1 MKESKLKVYK
11 FCAFCAPS
19 CQTIGA
25 GPVSRASLVGF
36 NAVIPFLLALKRYDA
51 FGREELLV
59 YNRPLKMTSGLD
71 IRALICRAVK
81 QRDRAKRCDAVDWAL
96 LKKTDSAYRFL
107 QKFHET
113 SCYMS

>member
-36 NAVIPFLLALKRYDA
+36 NAVIPFLLALKRYGA

-59 YNRPLKMTSGLD
+59 YNSVHFFVLEKSLGEGLRGG
-71 IRALICRAVK
+71 IGNVCATRFFTKKVSLIMVSKGRN
-81 QRDRAKRCDAVDWAL
+81 
-96 LKKTDSAYRFL
+96 
-107 QKFHET
+107 
-113 SCYMS
+113 